1 MGATETIN
9 VRLPEDLKRQGGRV
23 LEQNGVSISQ
33 AVRKMFE
40 YLEREQAVP
49 DWMGDGGCASDAT
62 EARRAKLRSLAGVA
76 AVKPD
81 TDSRAVYREHLL
93 QKHSAG
99 VRR

>member
-33 AVRKMFE
+33 AVRKLFE

-49 DWMGDGGCASDAT
+49 SWMGDTGYASDAI
-62 EARRAKLRSLAGVA
+62 EARRTKLRSLAGAA
-76 AVKPD
+76 AVEPD
-81 TDSRAVYREHLL
+81 TDSRAIYREHLL
-93 QKHSAG
+93 QKHGEG

>member
-1 MGATETIN
+1 MGVTETIN

-40 YLEREQAVP
+40 YLEYEQAVP
-49 DWMGDGGCASDAT
+49 DWMVDTASASDAI
-62 EARRAKLRSLAGVA
+62 EARRTKLRALAGI
-76 AVKPD
+76 AVVDPD